1 MLNYEAALTNVSLL
15 WLLTAP
21 HEFAHAWVA
30 TLLGDDTPRREGRV
44 TLNPLA
50 HVDWLG
56 TTILPA
62 ITSLFGGG
70 FLGWGKPVNTNPARL
85 RWGLKGLAVV
95 ALAGP
100 ASNVVFAVILAVV
113 AVLFRNASPQVANYF
128 AQGVRLSLYLAIFN
142 LVPVPPLDGSKL
154 LLAMKIPYSI
164 YAELARF
171 GFPLLLVLLTA
182 TSFGYWMSE
191 ASYEGRGAN
200 FSISAIT
207 SVFGRPLRDPVD
219 DKRSCDSL
227 LSGDQSQSELFLKG
241 VEKAG
246 AGGIGGLAGRGI
258 GLRRRGRRVRRRRMR
273 HRRDCLRAP
282 RLEPDQRRAISY
294 LPPQVR

>member
-1 MLNYEAALTNVSLL
+1 MNYEAALINVSLL

-62 ITSLFGGG
+62 ITSMLGAG
-70 FLGWGKPVNTNPARL
+70 FLGWGKPVNTNPSRL
-85 RWGLKGLAVV
+85 RGGLKGLALV

-100 ASNVVFAVILAVV
+100 ASNVVFAVVLATLAVV
-113 AVLFRNASPQVANYF
+113 LQGSAPSAANYL

-142 LVPVPPLDGSKL
+142 LLPVPPLDGSKL
-154 LLAMKIPYSI
+154 LLAARIPVFI

-171 GFPLLLVLLTA
+171 GFLLLLLVLSYTNL
-182 TSFGYWMSE
+182 GGWMSE
-191 ASYEGRGAN
+191 LSYEA
-200 FSISAIT
+200 
-207 SVFGRPLRDPVD
+207 
-219 DKRSCDSL
+219 
-227 LSGDQSQSELFLKG
+227 
-241 VEKAG
+241 
-246 AGGIGGLAGRGI
+246 AGRI
-258 GLRRRGRRVRRRRMR
+258 FGLFR
-273 HRRDCLRAP
+273 
-282 RLEPDQRRAISY
+282 
-294 LPPQVR
+294 